1 MARGKY
7 IVIEGPNGT
16 GKTTQAD
23 LLIDYLAKKGI
34 KAHHIKEPGGSPIGE
49 AIRSVLLDDTL
60 DRTAMTNTLLFTANR
75 HELWHSVIQPA
86 LERGEWVI
94 GVRNYWSSRAIQGY
108 GQGMDISVIQAIT
121 DTFTHPDYI
130 NPEIGI
136 IINFNN
142 EKERLARIT
151 KRNSSEPDRFE
162 LEKSDFQLRVNRGY
176 ENIAKDRGVPVVDA
190 GMTIKQIQAEIRQI
204 IGV

>member
-7 IVIEGPNGT
+7 VVIEGPNGT

-49 AIRSVLLDDTL
+49 AVRSVLLDDTL
-60 DRTAMTNTLLFTANR
+60 DRTAMTNALLFTANR
-75 HELWHSVIQPA
+75 HELWHAVINPA
-86 LERGEWVI
+86 LERGDWVI
-94 GVRNYWSSRAIQGY
+94 GVRNYWSSLAIQGY
-108 GQGMDISVIQAIT
+108 GQGMDVSVIQAIT
-121 DTFTHPDYI
+121 ATFTHPDYVT
-130 NPEIGI
+130 PEIGI
-136 IINFNN
+136 IMNFNN
-142 EKERLARIT
+142 EKERVARIL

>member
-7 IVIEGPNGT
+7 VVIEGPNGT

-49 AIRSVLLDDTL
+49 AVRSVLLDDTL
-60 DRTAMTNTLLFTANR
+60 DRTAMTNALLFTANR
-75 HELWHSVIQPA
+75 HELWHAVINPA
-86 LERGEWVI
+86 LERGDWVI
-94 GVRNYWSSRAIQGY
+94 GVRNYWSSLAIQGY
-108 GQGMDISVIQAIT
+108 GQGMDVSVIQAIT
-121 DTFTHPDYI
+121 ATFTHPDYVT
-130 NPEIGI
+130 PEIGI
-136 IINFNN
+136 IMNFNN
-142 EKERLARIT
+142 EKERLARIL